1 MSRRPKKRC
10 AVCGQDIVP
19 DPLVDPGNP
28 PHRHQACTTAH
39 PTRAH
44 HRMVTLAKSS
54 PSRSTPRPS
63 QNENA
68 TVMLRIRASWRSRRA
83 HHALRFRG
91 QGKQYPSYQT
101 GIEVE
106 PRKHRWSIYRP
117 RWPGLVVCFWL
128 SLLILTRRLSAG
140 NQTPRQRTG
149 NTKADAMSRRLVQ
162 YVLAGQTR
170 SRPCSVSN
178 PRASIRDVTIRKFAQ
193 KPFRRNGE
201 LME

>member
-63 QNENA
+63 QNDNA
-68 TVMLRIRASWRSRRA
+68 TVMLSSVRRPA
-83 HHALRFRG
+83 PHF
-91 QGKQYPSYQT
+91 S
-101 GIEVE
+101 E
-106 PRKHRWSIYRP
+106 PRDET
-117 RWPGLVVCFWL
+117 FA
-128 SLLILTRRLSAG
+128 RRLDVAIKIKKQIRVSHW
-140 NQTPRQRTG
+140 
-149 NTKADAMSRRLVQ
+149 K
-162 YVLAGQTR
+162 YTR
-170 SRPCSVSN
+170 C
-178 PRASIRDVTIRKFAQ
+178 
-193 KPFRRNGE
+193 
-201 LME
+201 

>member
-63 QNENA
+63 QNDNA
-68 TVMLRIRASWRSRRA
+68 TVMLTPVAKVFTKTKPLL
-83 HHALRFRG
+83 ALVPLG
-91 QGKQYPSYQT
+91 PIAEK
-101 GIEVE
+101 
-106 PRKHRWSIYRP
+106 
-117 RWPGLVVCFWL
+117 
-128 SLLILTRRLSAG
+128 LSAG
-140 NQTPRQRTG
+140 
-149 NTKADAMSRRLVQ
+149 A
-162 YVLAGQTR
+162 
-170 SRPCSVSN
+170 
-178 PRASIRDVTIRKFAQ
+178 
-193 KPFRRNGE
+193 KPGWG
-201 LME
+201 